1 MRFIIL
7 FSLLFSACSIKE
19 YKLFQDENPIHTQN
33 IQDLNISYKEKIL
46 IDDILVIDIYNL
58 NKKKMSGEY
67 IVSEDGEIDLPLI
80 NDIYVKGLTLKE
92 LNLLLTEK
100 YKKYLNEPRVKSKV
114 KNHKIYVFGEINTG
128 VIPIVG
134 NSMSIIEVI
143 AKAGGLSDYAIR
155 DRVRIISEHQG
166 KYRMRTLDLTKLSTL
181 NTHNLMVKY
190 NSIVYVEPKS
200 TKAVKIAIDDY
211 LPFLKVL
218 TTALNTFLMIDI
230 IKGN

>member
-1 MRFIIL
+1 M
-7 FSLLFSACSIKE
+7 
-19 YKLFQDENPIHTQN
+19 
-33 IQDLNISYKEKIL
+33 
-46 IDDILVIDIYNL
+46 
-58 NKKKMSGEY
+58 
-67 IVSEDGEIDLPLI
+67 
-80 NDIYVKGLTLKE
+80 
-92 LNLLLTEK
+92 TEK

-218 TTALNTFLMIDI
+218 TTALNTFLMIDV